1 MKAVRTRGS
10 FEPAACGGRHQAKI
24 ATTPTSLFLQVV
36 EKADVT
42 MPELA
47 AELADAAG
55 ERGRPLSARQQVFR
69 LTM

>member
-1 MKAVRTRGS
+1 LA
-10 FEPAACGGRHQAKI
+10 
-24 ATTPTSLFLQVV
+24 QVV